1 MKKKTKKILM
11 LAIALFALCLGVAEA
26 TGAVIETK
34 NSRSDVR
41 REAVAE
47 LRNEYYPEEED
58 DGLWMVESYEEHLWK
73 DDYGGGDYSV
83 FDISV
88 SEVRKG
94 DHGEEEGERWVPV
107 NYSGYARVDLRYMP
121 FLFKKRIVAVWSV
134 RVWRE

>member
-1 MKKKTKKILM
+1 MKKKTKKILA
-11 LAIALFALCLGVAEA
+11 LAIAVFALCLGIVEA

-34 NSRSDVR
+34 NSQSDVR
-41 REAVAE
+41 WEAVAE
-47 LRNEYYPEEED
+47 LRREYYPEEA
-58 DGLWMVESYEEHLWK
+58 DGFWRVESYEEYLRK

-88 SEVRKG
+88 SEARKG
-94 DHGEEEGERWVPV
+94 DHGEEEGERWVPI

-121 FLFKKRIVAVWSV
+121 FLFKKRIVAVWTV